1 MSLTVWIP
9 ESARETRV
17 VFRCNVCGTKFPDT
31 QRQQFERHVSACAK
45 RNLDSIQETVDKRRD
60 VFSDVAADKEM
71 WKWVREKADT
81 HGPDEANKRLRGR
94 KGR

>member
-1 MSLTVWIP
+1 M
-9 ESARETRV
+9 

-45 RNLDSIQETVDKRRD
+45 RNIDSIQQQVKDRTD
-60 VFSDVAADKEM
+60 VFNDSPQDREM
-71 WKWVREKADT
+71 WSWVRKKAIEY
-81 HGPDEANKRLRGR
+81 GPDEANKRLRGR